1 MKSFTSQENKGL
13 LWGLLSD
20 QNIFDEIP
28 NNEKDNIQKIFE
40 EEIKKISEKANNNS
54 DLLILNKLL
63 IQNFT
68 TELHFYKQQKGFK
81 NQVFNS
87 EYENKKKEFENYM
100 KANKPDEVKFKL
112 DLDEP
117 LNSDDLDKQLNLI
130 YKHRSELIQQYD
142 TSIIT
147 PNKTSIINNNEI
159 NNNEINNNEINNNE
173 INNNEINNNEINNK
187 NEKKVEFNNTIFT
200 MDTILE
206 EKEINNNM
214 ITEINN
220 KLDILSSKTDILIN
234 KINKLESKIL

>member
-159 NNNEINNNEINNNE
+159 NNNEINNNEINN
-173 INNNEINNNEINNK
+173 K